1 MTDLYE
7 DQFDDTNTTDHR
19 RRFAD
24 EAVTIGGRTRYNLR
38 CPKCDRRRKRRPV
51 TVPVKQDRL
60 QSVCDLLAGAGEF
73 APTLTAFAAIVSAA
87 QAANTSGRATASQRT
102 ATAHARRHRTMA
114 NHRPLRTTVP
124 ESALCRGTAGPT
136 IPNCSTPNAAWPPN
150 GSPNTSR
157 RPSPKRRS

>member
-1 MTDLYE
+1 MEDVHTLARALAKEELACVPDLFAPHAELLHGHDGGLYE

-60 QSVCDLLAGAGEF
+60 QSVCDLLAGAGHF
-73 APTLTAFAAIVSAA
+73 APTLSAFAAIV
-87 QAANTSGRATASQRT
+87 
-102 ATAHARRHRTMA
+102 
-114 NHRPLRTTVP
+114 
-124 ESALCRGTAGPT
+124 
-136 IPNCSTPNAAWPPN
+136 
-150 GSPNTSR
+150 
-157 RPSPKRRS
+157 RRSGGREH

>member
-1 MTDLYE
+1 MTTPRTHRRIQIPVITVYCDDAIHADVPAQVVARFGNYPPGRGWRLLSDLYE

-73 APTLTAFAAIVSAA
+73 APTLTAFAAIV
-87 QAANTSGRATASQRT
+87 
-102 ATAHARRHRTMA
+102 
-114 NHRPLRTTVP
+114 
-124 ESALCRGTAGPT
+124 
-136 IPNCSTPNAAWPPN
+136 
-150 GSPNTSR
+150 
-157 RPSPKRRS
+157 RRSAGREH